1 MINHPIQPIYN
12 KDSRVLIL
20 GSFPSVRSREVV
32 FFYGHPQNR
41 FWPLIAA
48 LCQESLPTSIE
59 DKTELLLRHG
69 IALWDVAAACEIK
82 GSADSTLTK
91 VVANDLTPI
100 LDGSSISQIFLNGS
114 TADKYYRRLIQPRI
128 QRTAIVLPS
137 TSPANATWSFERL
150 LDAWRVIQPYIT

>member
-41 FWPLIAA
+41 FWSLIAA

-128 QRTAIVLPS
+128 QRTAIGLPS